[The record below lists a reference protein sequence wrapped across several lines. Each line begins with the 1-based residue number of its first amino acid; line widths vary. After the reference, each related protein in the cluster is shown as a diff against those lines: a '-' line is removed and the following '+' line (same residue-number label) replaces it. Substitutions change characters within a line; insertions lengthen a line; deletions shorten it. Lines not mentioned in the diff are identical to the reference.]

1 MCVCVCSCAKEYTR
15 STDEQGDS
23 EAVAKDGVLQSLRD
37 SGATRASLAQGTAV
51 AFSPG
56 VRV

>member
-1 MCVCVCSCAKEYTR
+1 
-15 STDEQGDS
+15 
-23 EAVAKDGVLQSLRD
+23 VAKDGVLQSLRD